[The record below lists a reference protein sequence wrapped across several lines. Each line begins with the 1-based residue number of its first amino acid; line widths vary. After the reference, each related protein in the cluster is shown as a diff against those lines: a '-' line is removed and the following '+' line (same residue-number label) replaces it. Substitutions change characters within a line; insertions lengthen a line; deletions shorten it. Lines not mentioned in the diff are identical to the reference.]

1 MKLEIYNFLVNRHS
15 GIKVRYHAM
24 HDDAQGMKRVLS
36 HFYLLWLNFAYYC
49 LFMKHLGIED
59 KSKVYEE
66 KNLKTKNSETAAFRK
81 ANPGVTVS
89 AFVEELSKHDV
100 VSFDIFDTLIFRPFS
115 QPTDLFFQIGKKL
128 EYMDFCNM
136 RIRCEYEARWI
147 HADEIKARNKE
158 GQKQVVDYEVTLDD
172 IWNRMQA
179 VTDLDTRRGQAIEE
193 ALEQELCYANPFM
206 KAVYDELIRRGK
218 RIVITS
224 DMYLGKSVLES
235 ILEGCGYTG
244 YERFFLSNV
253 YHKSKSDGRLYDV
266 VREYVGRDCDIIH
279 VGDNLHSDIKMAKR
293 AHFATL
299 HYPNV
304 NTDTLM
310 FRPYDMSPIV
320 GGAYRGIVNN
330 RLYNGASLEGAS
342 MEYEYG
348 FVYGGLFAM
357 GYCAHI
363 HEYVEA
369 HDIDKVLFLSRDGDI
384 LKQVYERMYPAD
396 AIAGKT
402 AYAYWSRKA
411 ATVLMFDL
419 DRNDFYRRFLYHKVN
434 QGYKLSEILH
444 SMELD
449 SIADEIEGFRI
460 GDMPADLI
468 REEGRAITLH
478 LSDELCAKN
487 VHVLREALDRLAMRI
502 REAYRDRDAAAK
514 QYYMSILRDARSA
527 VAVDIGWAGSGAIA
541 LRRLCHEHWGINCD
555 LRGMIA
561 GTNTVY
567 NAEPY
572 QTETFLQSGIMD
584 AYLYSMSHNRDL
596 MKKHNPNLDY
606 NIYWELLLSSPT
618 QQFVG
623 FKLNAAGEVEYDFG
637 KYDANLAG
645 IRDVQTGIL
654 DFVEDY
660 MEHFGNPVTGDFPEM
675 YKVSGRDAYAP
686 MIVASSHH
694 ERYLKTIE
702 RRFALE
708 MNVV

>member
-1 MKLEIYNFLVNRHS
+1 VTGF
-15 GIKVRYHAM
+15 
-24 HDDAQGMKRVLS
+24 DA
-36 HFYLLWLNFAYYC
+36 
-49 LFMKHLGIED
+49 
-59 KSKVYEE
+59 
-66 KNLKTKNSETAAFRK
+66 
-81 ANPGVTVS
+81 
-89 AFVEELSKHDV
+89 
-100 VSFDIFDTLIFRPFS
+100 
-115 QPTDLFFQIGKKL
+115 
-128 EYMDFCNM
+128 
-136 RIRCEYEARWI
+136 
-147 HADEIKARNKE
+147 
-158 GQKQVVDYEVTLDD
+158 
-172 IWNRMQA
+172 
-179 VTDLDTRRGQAIEE
+179 RRGQAIEE
-193 ALEQELCYANPFM
+193 AIEQELCYANPFM
-206 KAVYDELIRRGK
+206 KAVYDELLRRGK

-330 RLYNGASLEGAS
+330 RLYNGASLEGDS

-396 AIAGKT
+396 AISGKT

-411 ATVLMFDL
+411 AMVLMFDL

-449 SIADEIEGFRI
+449 SIADEIEGFHI
-460 GDMPADLI
+460 GDTPADLI
-468 REEGRAITLH
+468 HEEGRAITLH
-478 LSDELCAKN
+478 LSDELSAKN

-541 LRRLCHEHWGINCD
+541 LRRLCREHWGINCD
-555 LRGMIA
+555 LRGLIA

-572 QTETFLQSGIMD
+572 QTETFLQSGLMD

-637 KYDANLAG
+637 KYDANPDG